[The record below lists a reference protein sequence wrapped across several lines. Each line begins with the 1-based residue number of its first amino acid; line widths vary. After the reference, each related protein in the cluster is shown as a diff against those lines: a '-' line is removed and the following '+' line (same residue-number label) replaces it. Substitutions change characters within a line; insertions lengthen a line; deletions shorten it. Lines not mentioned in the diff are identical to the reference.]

1 MIKIFHTA
9 DVHIGKKYDRYPD
22 IREKL
27 IESRF
32 ECLKRAVRKAD
43 EESCDFFV
51 IAGDLFDRVN
61 GIAVNDVKKVVGILA
76 DFGGTVIVMPGN
88 HDYYNEE
95 VKVWRD
101 FKDVLAKTASNI
113 VLMAEMKEYSFTANG
128 ECVYFYPA
136 LCQSKHS
143 EENGL
148 GWIKE
153 RTMDERAYH
162 IGIAHGSVDKYSP
175 DFNKEYY
182 PMTEKELTN
191 IPVDAWLLGH
201 THVPFPNDLRE
212 DKDTEGYALF
222 NPGTIEQTDFS
233 NNTEGFC
240 FRVECSTGGS
250 TPSIGC
256 QTYFRIVN
264 VLTDLADDVRFCCY
278 RQFCFN
284 RQIFAVKTKN
294 IIHETGVDIR
304 SCAVAFRVEA
314 LSVSDGAQEIV
325 HIEVPELLL

>member
-9 DVHIGKKYDRYPD
+9 DVHIGKKYDRYSED
-22 IREKL
+22 IRKKL
-27 IESRF
+27 IASRF

-76 DFGGTVIVMPGN
+76 NFGGTVIVMPGN

-143 EENGL
+143 EENSL

-212 DKDTEGYALF
+212 DKDTKGYVLF

-233 NNTEGFC
+233 NNTEGLC
-240 FRVECSTGGS
+240 FILTVEKQEK
-250 TPSIGC
+250 
-256 QTYFRIVN
+256 QTV
-264 VLTDLADDVRFCCY
+264 
-278 RQFCFN
+278 
-284 RQIFAVKTKN
+284 VKARKYVSGAIRYYDIPVTVTEGNLKKN
-294 IIHETGVDIR
+294 IREEVKGIPEKSVLWRLSSHSPSWSRLTESRVRKSLRIIHN
-304 SCAVAFRVEA
+304 
-314 LSVSDGAQEIV
+314 
-325 HIEVPELLL
+325 